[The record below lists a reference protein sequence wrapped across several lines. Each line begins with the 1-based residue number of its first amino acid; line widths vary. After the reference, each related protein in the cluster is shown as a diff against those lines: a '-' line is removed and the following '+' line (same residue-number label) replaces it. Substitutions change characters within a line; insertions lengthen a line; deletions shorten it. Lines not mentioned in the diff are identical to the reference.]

1 MQCALREVLGRQLA
15 SLPPKDAEVL
25 RTRFGLNDGDANK
38 IGKLKS
44 VIASAAI
51 RPAGY
56 RIPGITGS
64 ADVLPAASRCSWA
77 FRPRHAPA

>member
-38 IGKLKS
+38 IGKL
-44 VIASAAI
+44 
-51 RPAGY
+51 
-56 RIPGITGS
+56 
-64 ADVLPAASRCSWA
+64 
-77 FRPRHAPA
+77 